1 MSQGEQAGVDPHD
14 AEVQRRLA
22 EGNAAY
28 EERFDRIYLVRAAG
42 RSAEEILALLEQR
55 LTNDPDTE
63 LAVTAGQL
71 REIAVLRLEGLLD
84 MTTLST
90 HVLDAAL
97 GVPAA
102 ALAVTLFDPQG
113 RQMTAARTDADGR
126 VAFDLELG
134 AGTHVLHFDTGAYFF
149 AADRDTFYPE
159 VAVVLRGRPRAVA
172 PPRGAAAQ
180 PVLLHDLQGELMT
193 GKIVLGPNQYGKA
206 EVRLVKITRD
216 TERHVIEDLNV
227 TSQLRG
233 DFEACHTEGDNSQ
246 VVATDTQKNTV
257 YAFARDGVGSPED
270 FLLAARAALHRRVRV
285 GHRRSL
291 GGGAVRV
298 GTHRRRRSLVRAHRA
313 GRPGPTVVEMDGDQ
327 VTVTAGLKDC
337 TVLNSTDS
345 EFHGFPR
352 DRYTTLQETTDRILA
367 TSVTA
372 TWRYTSAEGIDF
384 NATYDAVRDLLLTTF
399 ASTYSYA
406 LQQTIFEMGKAVLEA
421 HDEVAEISLSCPNK
435 HHFLVDLEPFGL
447 DNPGE
452 VFFAADRPYGLIEA
466 TVLREGA

>member
-1 MSQGEQAGVDPHD
+1 
-14 AEVQRRLA
+14 
-22 EGNAAY
+22 
-28 EERFDRIYLVRAAG
+28 
-42 RSAEEILALLEQR
+42 
-55 LTNDPDTE
+55 
-63 LAVTAGQL
+63 
-71 REIAVLRLEGLLD
+71 
-84 MTTLST
+84 
-90 HVLDAAL
+90 
-97 GVPAA
+97 
-102 ALAVTLFDPQG
+102 
-113 RQMTAARTDADGR
+113 
-126 VAFDLELG
+126 
-134 AGTHVLHFDTGAYFF
+134 
-149 AADRDTFYPE
+149 
-159 VAVVLRGRPRAVA
+159 
-172 PPRGAAAQ
+172 
-180 PVLLHDLQGELMT
+180 MT

-206 EVRLVKITRD
+206 ECRLVKITRD

-233 DFEACHTEGDNSQ
+233 DFVACHTEGDNSR

-270 FLLAARAALHRRVRV
+270 FLLRLGRHFTGEFEWVSGGRWAADQYAWERINDGDHSFVR
-285 GHRRSL
+285 
-291 GGGAVRV
+291 
-298 GTHRRRRSLVRAHRA
+298 T
-313 GRPGPTVVEMDGDQ
+313 GRETRTAVVEMDGDQ
-327 VTVTAGLKDC
+327 VTVTAGMKDC

-372 TWRYTSAEGIDF
+372 SWRYAGTELDF
-384 NATYDAVRDLLLTTF
+384 NRSYDAIRDLLLQTF
-399 ASTYSYA
+399 AGTYSYA

-452 VFFAADRPYGLIEA
+452 VFHAADRPYGLIEA